1 MHAAAIRVE
10 LRIREARSLK
20 QKRSAVK
27 SLIADLRKRFEV
39 SVAEVD
45 HQDLWHRTTLGVA
58 VVAPQ
63 AGQLQRVIV
72 LVERF
77 LDHHDDVELLASAVG
92 HLEMT
97 Q

>member
-10 LRIREARSLK
+10 LRIRDTRTLK
-20 QKRSAVK
+20 QKRSTVK
-27 SLIADLRKRFEV
+27 SLIADLRRTFEV

-63 AGQLQRVIV
+63 AGHLQRVIV

-77 LDHHDDVELLASAVG
+77 LDNRDDVELLATAVG
-92 HLEMT
+92 HLEM
-97 Q
+97 QQ

>member
-10 LRIREARSLK
+10 LRIRETRTLK
-20 QKRSAVK
+20 QKRSTVK
-27 SLIADLRKRFEV
+27 SLIADLRRTFEV

-63 AGQLQRVIV
+63 GGHLERVII

-77 LDHHDDVELLASAVG
+77 LDNRDDVELLATAVG
-92 HLEMT
+92 HIEM
-97 Q
+97 QQ